1 MQAILYIFLIA
12 LILVACFF
20 WYVSERSI
28 AKLKRALE
36 EDANNALFESPF
48 KCVMIK
54 LCVHPCKN
62 ARDFQTKPILA
73 KDAPTLP
80 LQGCNAITCKCSF
93 ERHEDRRMGTDR
105 RDKQDARRTL
115 IYINKRTLKDRRR
128 ASIQEFLLPKYRMN

>member
-1 MQAILYIFLIA
+1 MQAVLYIIVIA

-20 WYVSERSI
+20 WFASKRSI
-28 AKLKRALE
+28 AKLQKALE
-36 EDANNALFESPF
+36 EDSNNALFESPF

-54 LCVHPCKN
+54 LCTHPCKN

-93 ERHEDRRMGTDR
+93 EHHEDRRMGTDR
-105 RDKQDARRTL
+105 RDKEDARRAL

-128 ASIQEFLLPKYRMN
+128 ASIQEFLLPKYRMY